1 MSDSC
6 DGDDGSNEEDGD
18 DEENPFAETPVKTNC
33 TGTEYIDSVP
43 AAAVHAAA
51 VAIALPHLPEA
62 AASAVVTA
70 DKPVAMEESSQEST
84 RWDGTSSDDDRTLQ
98 ALEAKEAVSQPWS
111 EEGSGDLSVAPKAT
125 NTEEFEAAKADN
137 IVEKMDETASGKL
150 TTHQKLNARSAAIIP
165 AFPNSESSTTS
176 SDSVKTTVTV
186 KAASEATHQLG
197 RIPKLTLPLMAES
210 SQGDSQSSMESTA
223 SNGSS
228 IPVDESNSPRPPAP
242 LAVTT
247 LIVA

>member
-111 EEGSGDLSVAPKAT
+111 EEGSGDLSVAPRPPT
-125 NTEEFEAAKADN
+125 
-137 IVEKMDETASGKL
+137 L
-150 TTHQKLNARSAAIIP
+150 RSSRP
-165 AFPNSESSTTS
+165 LRLTTS
-176 SDSVKTTVTV
+176 SRKWT
-186 KAASEATHQLG
+186 K
-197 RIPKLTLPLMAES
+197 PLLVS
-210 SQGDSQSSMESTA
+210 SQHTK
-223 SNGSS
+223 N
-228 IPVDESNSPRPPAP
+228 
-242 LAVTT
+242 
-247 LIVA
+247 